1 MSKQDLLAQLDKLP
15 PEKREALL
23 KKLKAKKQQSTAKSS
38 AQPSIPKLD
47 RVQHK
52 RFPLSFAQQ
61 RLWFLDKL
69 DSSTAFYNLA
79 AAIEMDGTLDV
90 DALQDALHYV
100 IDRHETLR
108 TTFIEEQGEAYQVI
122 HPVLPTEL
130 HIVDISHLD
139 NHAQTIELET
149 IKRRD
154 AQTLFDLKQGPL
166 LKTSLVKL
174 NEQAQTFLL
183 TLHHIIADGWSAQ
196 CFAQELS
203 QAYSAIVTKQTPNLP
218 ALSIQYADFAHW
230 QRDWLQ
236 GDVLQQQSD
245 YWQQQLSDTPTL
257 SLPLDYPRP
266 PVQTYKGKTHTVELN
281 EAQKAALTELAQQ
294 QQGTLYMAMLAL
306 FEVFVHR
313 YTQQDDFAI
322 GTPVANRT
330 RTELEPLVGFFV
342 NTLAM
347 RAKLT
352 GHTSFNDLLSNVKQD
367 VIGAQ
372 SHQDLPFER
381 LVELLGIERDPSYS
395 PIFQTFFSLDKGEL
409 EQAIQLP
416 GVKATFKTA
425 EIDAAKFDLSLICTE
440 HSQGIR
446 CVFEYNTDLFHPDTI
461 QTMGGHL
468 IQLADNLI
476 KAPDQPIAMLD
487 VLSQAEKKQM
497 LADWNLTT
505 QSVPAIEQGLCLQQ
519 VIEEQCQRSA
529 DRTALRQGDRALTYQ
544 ELNNQANQ
552 LAAHLRSVG
561 VKPNQCVGI
570 CLAPSI
576 DAVIGILAIIK
587 AGGAYVP
594 MDINYPEE
602 RLAHIA
608 SDAGIDIIL
617 THSEGRNRFPH
628 VQHVIALNTDEHLWQ
643 AQRSDNITPV
653 QTPNDLLYVVYTS
666 GSTGLP
672 KGAGVT
678 HTNSLNLL
686 NWYTQQ
692 YQMTASDKSLV
703 ISALG
708 FDLTQKNLYSLL
720 TVGGTVVFP
729 EDHIYDPHAIKAA
742 ISHHQITL
750 MNCAPSAFYPL
761 LESSNGDNC
770 QYGQLNSLRCVLF
783 GGEPIQLSYL
793 KPWLAQSACQ
803 LVNMYGPTECTD
815 IATSYTLRASDLTQ
829 SGQSGLPIG
838 KPCANVQLFVL
849 DGEFQQ
855 PVPIGVPG
863 ELCIGGTSLG
873 AGYLNNESQNQAR
886 FITTP
891 EPLSSYT
898 STNKLYRTGD
908 LVRYRRD
915 SNIEFIARL
924 DGQIKIRG
932 QRIEPGEIEAQL
944 RTLEGISE
952 AVIADKTAPNGQTI
966 LAAYLV
972 IEENSVMADAATLRS
987 QLKQQLPDYMVPSA
1001 FIEIEQIPLTPNGKI
1016 NRKVLP
1022 APEAK
1027 HLECETYSP
1036 PRDELEEG
1044 LCQILASVL
1053 RIERVGINDHFFEI
1067 GGHSLLATQ
1076 VTSKI
1081 AEQYGVELPVR
1092 AIFEIPQVC
1101 GLADLLRSLLPN
1113 LSDTADSDAQDDD
1126 DEFEEGVL

>member
-23 KKLKAKKQQSTAKSS
+23 KKLKAKKQQATTQPS
-38 AQPSIPKLD
+38 AQPSIPTLD
-47 RVQHK
+47 RAQYK

-90 DALQDALHYV
+90 DALQDALHFV

-108 TTFIEEQGEAYQVI
+108 TTFTEEQGEAYQVV

-139 NHAQTIELET
+139 AQAQKVELET

-154 AQTLFDLKQGPL
+154 AQTLFDLNQGPL

-174 NEQAQTFLL
+174 SDQQQTFLL

-203 QAYSAIVTKQTPNLP
+203 QAYRAIVTKQTPNLP
-218 ALSIQYADFAHW
+218 ALTIQYADFAHW
-230 QRDWLQ
+230 QRHWLQ
-236 GDVLQQQSD
+236 GEVLKQQSD

-281 EAQKAALTELAQQ
+281 LAQKTALMQLAQN

-306 FEVFVHR
+306 FEVFIHR

-342 NTLAM
+342 NTLAV
-347 RAKLT
+347 RATLT
-352 GHTSFNDLLSNVKQD
+352 GHTNFNDLLNKVKQD

-440 HSQGIR
+440 HSEGIR

-461 QTMGGHL
+461 HAMGGHL
-468 IQLADNLI
+468 VKLADSLI
-476 KAPDQPIAMLD
+476 KAPEQPIATLD
-487 VLSQAEKKQM
+487 LLSQAEKKQ
-497 LADWNLTT
+497 LLSDWNQTHQT
-505 QSVPAIEQGLCLQQ
+505 VAPIEQGLCLQQ
-519 VIEEQCQRSA
+519 VIEDQCLRSSERVA
-529 DRTALRQGDRALTYQ
+529 IRQGDRTLTYQ
-544 ELNNQANQ
+544 ALNNQSNQ
-552 LAAHLRSVG
+552 LARHLRSMG
-561 VKPNQCVGI
+561 VKPNQRIGI

-576 DAVIGILAIIK
+576 DAVIGVLAIIK
-587 AGGAYVP
+587 AGAAYVP
-594 MDINYPEE
+594 MDINYPPE
-602 RLAHIA
+602 RLSHIA
-608 SDAGIDIIL
+608 QDAAIDIVL
-617 THSEGRNRFPH
+617 THSEGRERFQHLEH
-628 VQHVIALNTDEHLWQ
+628 VVELDTQSDVWQEHS
-643 AQRSDNITPV
+643 SDNLTPE
-653 QTPNDLLYVVYTS
+653 QSPNDLLYVVYTS

-672 KGAGVT
+672 KGAGVS

-686 NWYTQQ
+686 DWYTQK

-708 FDLTQKNLYSLL
+708 FDLTQKNLFALL

-729 EDHIYDPHAIKAA
+729 DDHIYDPYAIKAA

-761 LESSNGDNC
+761 LESKSGDTSGYN
-770 QYGQLNSLRCVLF
+770 QLNSLRCVLF

-793 KPWLAQSACQ
+793 KPWLAQSSCQ
-803 LVNMYGPTECTD
+803 VVNMYGPTECTD
-815 IATSYTLRASDLTQ
+815 IATSYTLQANDLTQ
-829 SGQSGLPIG
+829 AGQSGLPIG
-838 KPCANVQLFVL
+838 KPSANVQLFVL

-855 PVPIGVPG
+855 IVPIGVAG
-863 ELCIGGTSLG
+863 ELCIGGTGLG
-873 AGYLNNESQNQAR
+873 SGYLNNSQQTQTQ
-886 FITTP
+886 FIDTP
-891 EPLSSYT
+891 ELLTSYT
-898 STNKLYRTGD
+898 TTNKLYRTGD

-915 SNIEFIARL
+915 GNLEFIARL

-932 QRIEPGEIEAQL
+932 QRIEPGEIESQL
-944 RTLEGISE
+944 GRLEGISE
-952 AVIADKTAPNGQTI
+952 AVVADKTAPNGQTI

-972 IEENSVMADAATLRS
+972 LEASSDMPDAATLRS
-987 QLKQQLPDYMVPSA
+987 QLKQHVPDYMVPSA
-1001 FIEIEQIPLTPNGKI
+1001 FIAIEQIPLTPNGKI
-1016 NRKVLP
+1016 NRKALP
-1022 APEAK
+1022 SPEAK
-1027 HLECETYSP
+1027 HLERDSYTP
-1036 PRDELEEG
+1036 PRDELEAS
-1044 LCQILASVL
+1044 LCEILTQVL
-1053 RIERVGINDHFFEI
+1053 KIERVGINDHFFEI

-1081 AEQYGVELPVR
+1081 TEQYGIELPVR
-1092 AIFEIPQVC
+1092 AIFEIPQVS
-1101 GLADLLRSLLPN
+1101 GLADLLRSLIPN
-1113 LSDTADSDAQDDD
+1113 LADTSNAAQDD